1 MFYVN
6 LPAAVR
12 IFRSSTLG
20 LWAFDADR
28 TLYVMVVM
36 ALLAFALFNAG
47 LTAKLLRKWRS
58 LRYKKTPFSLTE
70 RGLFYFCR
78 RRVKRR
84 TGRGTLPRLANA
96 A

>member
-28 TLYVMVVM
+28 TLCVMVGDG
-36 ALLAFALFNAG
+36 A
-47 LTAKLLRKWRS
+47 
-58 LRYKKTPFSLTE
+58 
-70 RGLFYFCR
+70 
-78 RRVKRR
+78 
-84 TGRGTLPRLANA
+84 TGICTV
-96 A
+96 

>member
-20 LWAFDADR
+20 LWDFDADR
-28 TLYVMVVM
+28 TLCVMVVM

-47 LTAKLLRKWRS
+47 LTAKLLRK
-58 LRYKKTPFSLTE
+58 
-70 RGLFYFCR
+70 
-78 RRVKRR
+78 
-84 TGRGTLPRLANA
+84 
-96 A
+96 